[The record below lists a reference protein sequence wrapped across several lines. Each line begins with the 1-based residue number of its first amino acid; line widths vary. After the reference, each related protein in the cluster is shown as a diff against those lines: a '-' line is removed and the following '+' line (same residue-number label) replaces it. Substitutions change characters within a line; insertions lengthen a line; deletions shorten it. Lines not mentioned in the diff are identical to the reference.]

1 MSVEADLILGSYSK
15 WLKNASKVEVLEN
28 GATELTT
35 PFLDRHNDHLQI
47 YAEKRSPD
55 LFLLTDDGY
64 IVAELKSSGVDSRG
78 PRREELLGRLLAGH
92 GVALRESELQIEAS
106 VSNLGQRIHSLV
118 QAMISVDDMFMLAQ
132 LTVQGIFTE
141 DVSKFLDD
149 HDVRYTPQVKFSGRS
164 GLDHLIDFVIPKS
177 KSAPERVLQV
187 LNTPRRDRVDS
198 LLFAISDTKPSR
210 SNDVAYYAL
219 VNDSRRKVQPEIL
232 HALAEYSV
240 KARTWSD
247 RDELVDQLVV

>member
-1 MSVEADLILGSYSK
+1 VSVEANLVLGAYSK
-15 WLKNASKVEVLEN
+15 WLKSASKVEVLEN
-28 GATELTT
+28 GVAEFTT

-47 YAEKRSPD
+47 YAEKQSPN

-78 PRREELLGRLLAGH
+78 LKREELLGRLLAGH
-92 GVALRESELQIEAS
+92 GVTLRDSELQIEAS
-106 VSNLGQRIHSLV
+106 ASNLGQRIHSLV
-118 QAMISVDDMFMLAQ
+118 QAMISVDDMFMLARS
-132 LTVQGIFTE
+132 TVQGIFAE

-164 GLDHLIDFVIPKS
+164 GLDHLVDFVIPKS

-198 LLFAISDTKPSR
+198 LLFTVSDTKPSR
-210 SNDVAYYAL
+210 GKDVTYYAL

-232 HALAEYSV
+232 QALAEYSV
-240 KARTWSD
+240 RARTWSD
-247 RDELVDQLVV
+247 RDELIDQLAA

>member
-1 MSVEADLILGSYSK
+1 MSVEADLVLGSYSK
-15 WLKNASKVEVLEN
+15 WLKSTSKVEVPES
-28 GATELTT
+28 GVTELTT

-64 IVAELKSSGVDSRG
+64 IVAEPKSSGVGSRG

-106 VSNLGQRIHSLV
+106 ASNLGQRIHGLV

-132 LTVQGIFTE
+132 PAVQGIFAE
-141 DVSKFLDD
+141 DVGKFLDD
-149 HDVRYTPQVKFSGRS
+149 HGVRYAPHVKFGGRS
-164 GLDHLIDFVIPKS
+164 GLDHLMDFVIPKS
-177 KSAPERVLQV
+177 RSAPERVLQV

-198 LLFAISDTKPSR
+198 LLFAVGDTKPSR
-210 SNDVAYYAL
+210 GGDVAYYAL

-240 KARTWSD
+240 KARAWSD
-247 RDELVDQLVV
+247 RDELVGQLAA